1 MNPVLI
7 IAPIVGSAAGILI
20 FSIFNA
26 GLVAIPSP
34 GSIFALMALAPKG
47 GLIGVLAGVLASTAV
62 SFVVAAPLVKK
73 ASKKL
78 SDDVQ
83 VQWEQQSLEIE

>member
-1 MNPVLI
+1 MKQSAPGAAIIHALGGIHEIYFPYVLMNPVLI

-34 GSIFALMALAPKG
+34 GSILL
-47 GLIGVLAGVLASTAV
+47 
-62 SFVVAAPLVKK
+62 
-73 ASKKL
+73 
-78 SDDVQ
+78 
-83 VQWEQQSLEIE
+83 